1 MTAAIERVRP
11 LLSLV
16 VAILWGVS
24 VNVTPV
30 PKSLANRKTCA
41 TAN

>member
-11 LLSLV
+11 LLSLM
-16 VAILWGVS
+16 VAILWVVS
-24 VNVTPV
+24 LTVTPV
-30 PKSLANRKTCA
+30 PKSLANRKTCT